1 MYLENIQQN
10 VTIRP
15 RVAIPKREIMEHFT
29 TEEVIKV
36 TAQIL
41 EHTPKI
47 ELKLKTEHI
56 FVKTLLANFQRPDS
70 YCQS

>member
-1 MYLENIQQN
+1 
-10 VTIRP
+10 
-15 RVAIPKREIMEHFT
+15 MEHFT
-29 TEEVIKV
+29 TEEVIKA

-47 ELKLKTEHI
+47 ELKLKADHI
-56 FVKTLLANFQRPDS
+56 SVKALLANFRRPDS